1 MSVTE
6 EPADDPARVPAP
18 SPVTVLLL
26 VPGHALR
33 RSVRVLLG
41 EHGFTVH
48 AASGLAEAAKLLQ
61 STSDYRLLIVDT
73 DSGVLP
79 HSGAADLVTLRPGL
93 PVLPVSFADG
103 FRVAGAVHGSD
114 IGDPLVVAVIGALA
128 SHS

>member
-1 MSVTE
+1 MSVT
-6 EPADDPARVPAP
+6 DDPARVRARAQAP

-26 VPGHALR
+26 VPEHALR

-61 STSDYRLLIVDT
+61 STSDYRLLIVDA

-79 HSGAADLVTLRPGL
+79 HSGVAELVTLRPGL
-93 PVLPVSFADG
+93 PVLPVSFAAG
-103 FRVAGAVHGSD
+103 FRVAGAVHGSNID
-114 IGDPLVVAVIGALA
+114 DPFVTAVISALA